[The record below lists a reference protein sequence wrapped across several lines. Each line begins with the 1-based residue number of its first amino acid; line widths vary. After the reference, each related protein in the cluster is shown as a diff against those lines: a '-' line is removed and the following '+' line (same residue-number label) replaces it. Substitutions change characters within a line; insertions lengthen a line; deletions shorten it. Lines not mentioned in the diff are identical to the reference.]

1 MNYIVQCRYEYVSSC
16 GDAKWTSWF
25 AVSAKTYSEEEIDNV
40 IVEYKKTTADVDR
53 RTHLKHEY
61 RKCDADLYENELKR
75 MHAESEKS
83 KEITAALKNRKNER
97 NSLF

>member
-1 MNYIVQCRYEYVSSC
+1 MNYIVQCRYEYVSSY

-25 AVSAKTYSEEEIDNV
+25 AVSAKTYSGEEIDNV
-40 IVEYKKTTADVDR
+40 LEEHNKATIELDR

-61 RKCDADLYENELKR
+61 RKYDADLYENELKR

-83 KEITAALKNRKNER
+83 KEIIAALKKEQKKRKK
-97 NSLF
+97 

>member
-1 MNYIVQCRYEYVSSC
+1 MNYIVQCRYEYVSGC

-25 AVSAKTYSEEEIDNV
+25 AVSAKTYSEEEID
-40 IVEYKKTTADVDR
+40 DVLKEHNKATIELDR

-61 RKCDADLYENELKR
+61 RKYDADLYENELKR

-83 KEITAALKNRKNER
+83 KEIAAALKKEQKKRKK
-97 NSLF
+97 